1 MSINRYSIKHL
12 MNSREMSH
20 TNGRHESGSSSNG
33 LSSHTGFTPPEG
45 GQPPPLSDFLMQLD
59 DYTPTLPDSVTGHY
73 LASAGFDTSDPR
85 ILRLVSLAAQKF
97 VSDVAGEALQHA
109 RLRGGAV
116 GTGTAGSRKGSKERN
131 AVMTTEDL
139 ASALGEQGVVVKKP
153 PYFQ

>member
-1 MSINRYSIKHL
+1 MTK
-12 MNSREMSH
+12 
-20 TNGRHESGSSSNG
+20 
-33 LSSHTGFTPPEG
+33 PCC
-45 GQPPPLSDFLMQLD
+45 PPPSTLFFAKKAKLFQLGFVG
-59 DYTPTLPDSVTGHY
+59 TFPLVCLIVSILSVTGHY

>member
-1 MSINRYSIKHL
+1 MQNWK
-12 MNSREMSH
+12 
-20 TNGRHESGSSSNG
+20 T
-33 LSSHTGFTPPEG
+33 F
-45 GQPPPLSDFLMQLD
+45 QDFNTCLL
-59 DYTPTLPDSVTGHY
+59 SVTGHY

-109 RLRGGAV
+109 RIRGGAV
-116 GTGTAGSRKGSKERN
+116 GAGSAAGSRKGSKERN

-139 ASALGEQGVVVKKP
+139 ASALGEQGIVVKKP

>member
-1 MSINRYSIKHL
+1 MSN
-12 MNSREMSH
+12 
-20 TNGRHESGSSSNG
+20 TNGRHESGSSANG
-33 LSSHTGFTPPEG
+33 LSGHTGFTPAEQ
-45 GQPPPLSDFLMQLD
+45 QPPPLSDFLMQLD

-109 RLRGGAV
+109 RLRGGAA
-116 GTGTAGSRKGSKERN
+116 GTAGGAASRKGSKERN
-131 AVMTTEDL
+131 VVMTTEDL
-139 ASALGEQGVVVKKP
+139 SSALGEQGVVVKKP